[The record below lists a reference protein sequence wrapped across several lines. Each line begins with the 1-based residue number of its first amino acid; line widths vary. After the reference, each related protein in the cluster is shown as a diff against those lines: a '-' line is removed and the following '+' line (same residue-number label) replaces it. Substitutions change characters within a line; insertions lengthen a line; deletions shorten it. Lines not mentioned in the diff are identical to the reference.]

1 MKKEELVS
9 CYRSEM
15 ACVHVSP
22 QLRWRTLEAAE
33 NLEKK
38 GKQKRLSVVLAIA
51 VILLL
56 LGTAGVAGIYRAG
69 MLDFAGQFM
78 GSYVPEDAQLYV
90 QSDLLNMENDVVSVE
105 VKELYYDGY
114 LSRITVD
121 VIPKEPHVMLLG
133 ADMAPD
139 DNWQNMTRLN
149 RKWDEN
155 DQRTAADLYEQG
167 QYQAAYAVEIWFE
180 PEWDGVGGGTS
191 DYHLNEDG
199 TLTLYDQ
206 QEYTDPLAVRSG
218 ILRVSLTPYQ
228 TPLTAH
234 SQLLPDQRLRLEHPV
249 QMTEAK
255 FEGEVWYSAEPRL
268 FESVGIRVDEVRLER
283 RAHEIHFTITG
294 SIVNRKKYEAAE
306 GGLWF
311 EFIDPGS
318 TAEQPHLQRLKSGM
332 TATGSVNQTGD
343 RFIQQGTLGR
353 DELHET
359 YILRAFHIISKER
372 YEAHAFSMT
381 QSK

>member
-1 MKKEELVS
+1 
-9 CYRSEM
+9 M

-22 QLRWRTLEAAE
+22 QLRRRTLEAAE

-69 MLDFAGQFM
+69 MLDFAGRFI

-90 QSDLLNMENDVVSVE
+90 QSDLLNMENDVVSVK

-167 QYQAAYAVEIWFE
+167 QYQAAYAVEIWF
-180 PEWDGVGGGTS
+180 V
-191 DYHLNEDG
+191 
-199 TLTLYDQ
+199 
-206 QEYTDPLAVRSG
+206 
-218 ILRVSLTPYQ
+218 
-228 TPLTAH
+228 
-234 SQLLPDQRLRLEHPV
+234 
-249 QMTEAK
+249 
-255 FEGEVWYSAEPRL
+255 
-268 FESVGIRVDEVRLER
+268 
-283 RAHEIHFTITG
+283 
-294 SIVNRKKYEAAE
+294 
-306 GGLWF
+306 
-311 EFIDPGS
+311 
-318 TAEQPHLQRLKSGM
+318 
-332 TATGSVNQTGD
+332 
-343 RFIQQGTLGR
+343 
-353 DELHET
+353 
-359 YILRAFHIISKER
+359 
-372 YEAHAFSMT
+372 
-381 QSK
+381 